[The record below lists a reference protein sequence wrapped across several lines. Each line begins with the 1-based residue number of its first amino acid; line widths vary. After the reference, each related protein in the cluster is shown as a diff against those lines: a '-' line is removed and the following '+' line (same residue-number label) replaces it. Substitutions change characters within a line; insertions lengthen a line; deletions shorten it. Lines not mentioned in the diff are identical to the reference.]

1 MFLLIFTITFLT
13 ILTLIAV
20 YPVRKSFR
28 YILIYLDILVL
39 QFFYLVFIIKTGG
52 YSSDLNYYF
61 LFSNALTNR
70 IYNFSLPLYYLYY
83 IITLARLLLPYLL
96 LYNSIHL
103 IVNSFVTKKKKSALA
118 ILASPLLIYALVL
131 FPDFFYTI
139 FRNNFVLQSW
149 VLSIVSLTLISYCIC
164 SLVILVIEIQTTQLI
179 WYKEKLI
186 YLTVSCFSLCVVYLI
201 FALMDPVTII
211 QDYSSV
217 KVGPITY
224 SFNSK
229 ISILSL
235 ILILAFITI
244 SLIVNYIAMWK
255 FAKIEFD
262 KNQFD
267 LKITKTMKE
276 TKLITNGLIHGL
288 KNHLIAEKLL
298 AMNLVDL
305 CKEENPEIDEIKKLS
320 ESLLQESKL
329 ALRRMDRVYT
339 SLKDIQ
345 THLVLDDVKSIFS
358 DIQEFILHKYPMLP
372 IEFQVEKGKILSD
385 RQLFIEAIITLIE
398 NSKDAI
404 SNKKNG
410 NIEVTVSFTKVYCLI
425 SVKDN
430 GPGIDPKI
438 RKKIFLP
445 FSTSKSMQNNWGLGL
460 CYTRQVVNKHL
471 GEIRFESS
479 PNTGTIFYITIPRI
493 I

>member
-1 MFLLIFTITFLT
+1 MFLIIYTISFFTI
-13 ILTLIAV
+13 ITLLIV

-28 YILIYLDILVL
+28 YILIYLNILVL

-52 YSSDLNYYF
+52 YSSELNYFF
-61 LFSNALTNR
+61 LFSNSLTNQ
-70 IYNFSLPLYYLYY
+70 INNLSLPLYYLYY
-83 IITLARLLLPYLL
+83 IITLSRLIFPFLL

-103 IVNSFVTKKKKSALA
+103 IVTSYVIQKKKVLLILLAL
-118 ILASPLLIYALVL
+118 PLLAYALIL
-131 FPDFFYTI
+131 FPNVFYSL
-139 FRNNFVLQSW
+139 FQNNFTVQRW
-149 VLSIVSLTLISYCIC
+149 ILSIVSLTLIFYCVI
-164 SLVILVIEIQTTQLI
+164 SLAILLIEIKSTQLI

-186 YLTVSCFSLCVVYLI
+186 YLTVACFSLCVVYLI
-201 FALMDPVTII
+201 FALMDPVIII

-217 KVGPITY
+217 KVGPINY

-229 ISILSL
+229 ISLLSL

-244 SLIVNYIAMWK
+244 SLIVNYVAMWK
-255 FAKIEFD
+255 FAKIDFD
-262 KNQFD
+262 KNQFE

-288 KNHLIAEKLL
+288 KNHLIAEKLI

-305 CKEENPEIDEIKKLS
+305 CKEDIPKIDEIKKLS
-320 ESLLQESKL
+320 ESLLQESKI
-329 ALRRMDRVYT
+329 ALNRMDRVYT

-345 THLVLDDVKSIFS
+345 THLVLDDVQSIFS
-358 DIQEFILHKYPMLP
+358 DIKEFIVNKYPKLP
-372 IEFQVEKGKILSD
+372 IEFQIDKGKILSD
-385 RQLFIEAIITLIE
+385 RQLFVEAIIVLIE

-410 NIEVTVSFTKVYCLI
+410 LIVVNATFTKIYCVI
-425 SVKDN
+425 SVRDN
-430 GPGIDPKI
+430 GVGIDPKM

-445 FSTSKSMQNNWGLGL
+445 FSTNKSMQNNWGLGL
-460 CYTRQVVNKHL
+460 CYTRQVVSKHL
-471 GEIRFESS
+471 GEIRFDSS
-479 PNTGTIFYITIPRI
+479 PNTGTVFYITVPRI